1 MNNRDKGFVI
11 GAILICII
19 LAVLSPFI
27 ASSNPDGLE
36 KSAQNLGVPET
47 DSSFHSPF
55 QDYEIQGLGKIGG
68 ITALILGVVITLGL
82 GWLLALLIKRRKPPE
97 ISE

>member
-1 MNNRDKGFVI
+1 VNNRDKRFVV
-11 GAILICII
+11 GAIAICLI

-47 DSSFHSPF
+47 DSSIQSPF
-55 QDYEIQGLGKIGG
+55 QNYEIPLFGKIGG
-68 ITALILGVVITLGL
+68 IVALIIGVLVTLGL
-82 GWLLALLIKRRKPPE
+82 AWLVAILIKRRKPPE